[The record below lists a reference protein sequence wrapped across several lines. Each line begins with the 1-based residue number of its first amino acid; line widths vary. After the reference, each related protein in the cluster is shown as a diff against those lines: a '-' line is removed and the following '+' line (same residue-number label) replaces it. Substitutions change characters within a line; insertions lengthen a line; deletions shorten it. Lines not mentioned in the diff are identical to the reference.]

1 MSKNASPTLIGLFT
15 LGGLVHAAT
24 ALVLLGA
31 GKFFEKTTNV
41 ILYFDKSADGLLVG
55 SEVRFGGVRI
65 GRVSSINVLVDP
77 RENRKIIPILV
88 EISTRQLAAA
98 GATTGGGIDFTT
110 EAGVQKA
117 VASGLR
123 ARMKQM
129 SFVTGQMNIEFDI
142 VPNEP
147 GLVFEPPVKA
157 PYPVVP
163 TVGTELDALMLSISD
178 GLKKLNSIDL
188 TGLITDLRGTLAS
201 AKTQI
206 DSMRMKEI
214 NDNLANFTADMRAL
228 TGNHKLSAA
237 IDNLDIALANLK
249 ELTAKANKGIDLML
263 TDMEKAVQQASSAFT
278 QLETASADISKVANP
293 RAPVLMRLQQVL
305 EEAEHAARA
314 IKELANDLKRNPNSL
329 LSGKEKKP

>member
-1 MSKNASPTLIGLFT
+1 MSKKASPTLIGLFT
-15 LGGLVHAAT
+15 LGGLLLAGA

-31 GKFFEKTTNV
+31 GKFFEKTAN
-41 ILYFDKSADGLLVG
+41 IMLYFDKSADGLLVG

-77 RENRKIIPILV
+77 KENRKIIPILV
-88 EISTRQLAAA
+88 EISSRQLAAA
-98 GATTGGGIDFTT
+98 GATTGGIDFTT
-110 EAGVQKA
+110 EAGVQAA

-142 VPNEP
+142 VPDDP
-147 GLVFEPPVKA
+147 GLVFEPSEKP

-163 TVGTELDALMLSISD
+163 TVGTELDELMLSISD
-178 GLKKLNSIDL
+178 GLKKLNTIDL
-188 TGLITDLRGTLAS
+188 TGLMSELRATLTS

-206 DSMRMKEI
+206 DALKMKEI
-214 NDNLANFTADMRAL
+214 SDNLTSITVDVRKL
-228 TGNHKLSAA
+228 TGSEKLGKA
-237 IDNLDIALANLK
+237 IDNLDSALANLK
-249 ELTAKANKGIDLML
+249 SFTEKAGKGIDPVLADL
-263 TDMEKAVQQASSAFT
+263 EKAVQKANAAFT
-278 QLETASADISKVANP
+278 QLETASADISKAANP
-293 RAPVLMRLQQVL
+293 RAPVLMRLQLVL

-329 LSGKEKKP
+329 LLGKESKP

>member
-1 MSKNASPTLIGLFT
+1 MSKKASPTMIGLFT
-15 LGGLVHAAT
+15 LGGLLLAGA

-31 GKFFEKTTNV
+31 GKFLEKTAN
-41 ILYFDKSADGLLVG
+41 IMLYFDKSADGLLVG

-77 RENRKIIPILV
+77 KENRKIIPITV
-88 EISTRQLAAA
+88 EISSRQLAAA
-98 GATTGGGIDFTT
+98 GATNGGGIDFTT
-110 EAGVQKA
+110 EAGVQAA

-142 VPNEP
+142 VPDDP
-147 GLVFEPPVKA
+147 GLVFEPPEKP

-163 TVGTELDALMLSISD
+163 TVGTELDELMLSISD
-178 GLKKLNSIDL
+178 GLKKLNTIDL
-188 TGLITDLRGTLAS
+188 TGLMSELRNTLAS

-206 DSMRMKEI
+206 DALKMKEI
-214 NDNLANFTADMRAL
+214 SDNLTSITEDVRKL
-228 TGNHKLSAA
+228 TGSEKLGKA
-237 IDNLDIALANLK
+237 IDNLDSALANLK
-249 ELTAKANKGIDLML
+249 AFTEKADKGVTPVLADL
-263 TDMEKAVQQASSAFT
+263 EKAVQKANTAFT
-278 QLETASADISKVANP
+278 QLETASTDISKAANP
-293 RAPVLMRLQQVL
+293 RAPVLMRLQLVL

-329 LSGKEKKP
+329 LLGKESKQ

>member
-15 LGGLVHAAT
+15 LGGLVLAGT

-41 ILYFDKSADGLLVG
+41 MLYFDKSADGLLVG

-77 RENRKIIPILV
+77 KENRKIIPILV
-88 EISTRQLAAA
+88 ELSTKQLAAV
-98 GATTGGGIDFTT
+98 GATIGGGIDFTT
-110 EAGVQKA
+110 DAGVQKA
-117 VASGLR
+117 VSSGLR

-142 VPNEP
+142 APNVQ
-147 GLVFEPPVKA
+147 GLIFEPTVKP

-178 GLKKLNSIDL
+178 GLKKLNNIDL
-188 TGLITDLRGTLAS
+188 TGLIKDLRDTLAS
-201 AKTQI
+201 AKTQV
-206 DSMRMKEI
+206 DALRMKEI
-214 NDNLANFTADMRAL
+214 NDNLVGLTADMRAL
-228 TGNHKLSAA
+228 TGSHKLSAA

-249 ELTAKANKGIDLML
+249 ELTAKANKGIDPML
-263 TDMEKAVQQASSAFT
+263 TDMEKAVKQASAAFT

-293 RAPVLMRLQQVL
+293 RAPVLMRLQLVL
-305 EEAEHAARA
+305 EEAEHASRA

-329 LSGKEKKP
+329 LLGKDSKP

>member
-1 MSKNASPTLIGLFT
+1 MSKKASPTLIGLFT
-15 LGGLVHAAT
+15 LGGLVLAAT

-31 GKFFEKTTNV
+31 GKFFEKTAN
-41 ILYFDKSADGLLVG
+41 IMLYFDKSADGLLVG

-65 GRVSSINVLVDP
+65 GRVSSISVLVDP
-77 RENRKIIPILV
+77 KENRKIIPIVV
-88 EISTRQLAAA
+88 EISSRQLAAA
-98 GATTGGGIDFTT
+98 GAITGGGIDFTT
-110 EAGVQKA
+110 EAGVQSA

-123 ARMKQM
+123 ARMKQI
-129 SFVTGQMNIEFDI
+129 SFVTGQMDIEFDI
-142 VPNEP
+142 VPDDP
-147 GLVFEPPVKA
+147 GLVFEPAIKP

-163 TVGTELDALMLSISD
+163 TVGTELDELMQGISD

-188 TGLITDLRGTLAS
+188 TALMNDLRVTLAS

-206 DSMRMKEI
+206 DAMRMKEI
-214 NDNLANFTADMRAL
+214 NDNLVTITTDVHAL
-228 TGNHKLSAA
+228 TGSQKIAKA
-237 IDNLDIALANLK
+237 IDNLDVALVNLK
-249 ELTAKANKGIDLML
+249 EFTAKASKGIDPVLA
-263 TDMEKAVQQASSAFT
+263 DMEKAVQQAGTAFT

-329 LSGKEKKP
+329 LSGKEKRP

>member
-15 LGGLVHAAT
+15 LGGLVLAAT

>member
-1 MSKNASPTLIGLFT
+1 MSKKASPTLIGLFT
-15 LGGLVHAAT
+15 VGGLVLAAV

-31 GKFFEKTTNV
+31 GKFFEKTTNI

-65 GRVSSINVLVDP
+65 GRVSSINVLVDTK
-77 RENRKIIPILV
+77 ENRKIIPILV
-88 EISTRQLAAA
+88 EISTKQLEAA
-98 GATTGGGIDFTT
+98 GAPTGGGIDFTT
-110 EAGVQKA
+110 HAGVEKA

-142 VPNEP
+142 VPNVE
-147 GLVFEPPVKA
+147 GLVFVPPVKP

-178 GLKKLNSIDL
+178 GLKKLNTIDL
-188 TGLITDLRGTLAS
+188 TGLMNDLRATLAS

-206 DSMRMKEI
+206 DSMKMKEI
-214 NDNLANFTADMRAL
+214 NDNLAGFTADMRAL
-228 TGNHKLSAA
+228 TENHKLTKAV
-237 IDNLDIALANLK
+237 DNLDAALANLK
-249 ELTAKANKGIDLML
+249 DLTAKANKGMDPML
-263 TDMEKAVQQASSAFT
+263 ADMQKAVQQASTAFT

-293 RAPVLMRLQQVL
+293 RAPVLMRLQLVL
-305 EEAEHAARA
+305 EEAEHAARS
-314 IKELANDLKRNPNSL
+314 IKELANDLKRNPDAIL
-329 LSGKEKKP
+329 RGKETKP